1 MSNVKYIEIDST
13 YRNRNEWP
21 NPGEFEVL
29 ISQTGRKDLQNADDP
44 VSLSAPIGLSWSC
57 GTFNNIVTQPGELYG
72 RVFEIGLENAGD
84 QKTTIKIIAELGS
97 SFQRI
102 ENYYNGAVLKNDTQS
117 IGGTTTASRITSY
130 VWMGINLDLTDV
142 FQITVEGTLKIN
154 DNDIISIKDPT
165 AFYDPF
171 PTDPPIPDMYS
182 YFFVPNGRVGFNA
195 YQGYKLCN
203 YNKGTYA
210 NILSYDTNTKL
221 VKVNVTGKDWRM
233 ADILSIRKEPP
244 ILIDLID
251 NIEFSSSVFSLPS
264 TFSDQLNV
272 YKNSYIKIY
281 DDIRRVVRY
290 ETFTGKAIGGSTTT
304 VIFPEDASNVNG
316 FYNNAYIKIEVPV
329 VNVRRIISY
338 SVTGVFPN
346 LIRTATVDL
355 PFDFSVFAGVDFTFR
370 SVFVSPDFGYPITN
384 PFELLLFS
392 QDNHNPFI
400 YAGNQDFTTFYQV
413 ELLDVI
419 LPNKILNC
427 GFGSRIAFYPYL
439 YIQLSNISSTGNKNI
454 IYSNNQT
461 ANSMVFRVPIY
472 DVQNPISSAF
482 VKLDGDGMLQTLNFK
497 PNESIYFSVLLPNG
511 DIFKVVEEEKY
522 GPYSPNPD
530 IQISALFSFKKVL
543 KEFN

>member
-57 GTFNNIVTQPGELYG
+57 GTFNIIPTLPLGALYG
-72 RVFEIGLENAGD
+72 RVLEIGLKNAGD
-84 QKTTIKIIAELGS
+84 QKTTIKVIPEPGS

-102 ENYYNGAVLKNDTQS
+102 ENYYNGVVLKNETQS
-117 IGGTTTASRITSY
+117 IASRITSY
-130 VWMGINLDLTDV
+130 VWMGINRDLVDV
-142 FQITVEGTLKIN
+142 FQITVEGTLKID

-165 AFYDPF
+165 AYYDPN

-195 YQGYKLCN
+195 YQGYIL
-203 YNKGTYA
+203 YNDKGSYA
-210 NILSYDTNTKL
+210 DILSYDTNTKL
-221 VKVNVTGKDWRM
+221 VKVNVTGKDWRIG

-244 ILIDLID
+244 IRIDLID

-304 VIFPEDASNVNG
+304 VIFPENASDVNG

-329 VNVRRIISY
+329 INVRRIISY

-370 SVFVSPDFGYPITN
+370 SVFVSPEFGYPIN
-384 PFELLLFS
+384 SPFELLLFS
-392 QDNHNPFI
+392 QDNHNPFT
-400 YAGNQDFTTFYQV
+400 YTGNQDNTSFYQI

-439 YIQLSNISSTGNKNI
+439 YVQISNISSNGNKNI
-454 IYSNNQT
+454 IYSNNSN
-461 ANSMVFRVPIY
+461 ANNMVFRVPIY

-482 VKLDGDGMLQTLNFK
+482 VKLDGDGMFQTLNFK
-497 PNESIYFSVLLPNG
+497 PNESIFFSVLLPNG

-522 GPYSPNPD
+522 SPYSPNPD

-543 KEFN
+543 KEFT